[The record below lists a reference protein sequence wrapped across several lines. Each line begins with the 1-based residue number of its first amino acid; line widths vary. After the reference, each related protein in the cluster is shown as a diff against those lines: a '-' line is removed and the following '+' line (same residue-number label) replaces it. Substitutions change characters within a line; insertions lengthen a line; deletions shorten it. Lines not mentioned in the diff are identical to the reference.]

1 LKDIS
6 SGLKKRGPP
15 MSTCFTISSPKAYQN
30 PTNLVVVEKDIVIEI
45 YSVCNVSKPIL
56 NAEHKGYSKVILK
69 ENSTLKMK
77 HFHYWEK
84 RLCPIEHRIYS

>member
-1 LKDIS
+1 
-6 SGLKKRGPP
+6 